1 MSSSSSMKIVPDT
14 NVLVSGMLTP
24 FGTCGEIVRMLT
36 SDKLTLCIDARI
48 LFEYKDVLYRPK
60 FEINTNMT
68 DIVIEY
74 IENTAE
80 PHSTIPLAESLPD
93 PDDDPF
99 MEVAISGKVDCL
111 VTGNL
116 KHFPERCRFGI
127 QVFSPG
133 EFLDYYKEHR

>member
-1 MSSSSSMKIVPDT
+1 MRIVLDT

-36 SDKLTLCIDARI
+36 SDELTLCIDARI
-48 LFEYKDVLYRPK
+48 IFEYQDVLYRPK
-60 FEINTNMT
+60 FDINTNMI

-74 IENTAE
+74 IENRAE
-80 PHSTIPLAESLPD
+80 TFSTTPLSESLPD

-99 MEVAISGKVDCL
+99 MEIAISAKVDCL

-127 QVFSPG
+127 QVFSPR
-133 EFLDYYKEHR
+133 EFLNYFKEHRIMHY